1 MLWSSNK
8 VFRNYLK
15 LLISNLILEC
25 VSKTIV
31 NWNVSL
37 LQHYTKSFDKFNLNG
52 NKAKE
57 WIISLIVLKT
67 LSSVNSLIFIIWT
80 SLVTSVIILKI
91 DFSRLNRDFNDLG
104 NSSVPFKQATREP
117 PWPSPGLRSRPPS
130 IFVHSNRRG
139 LHINHRLGVLY
150 KYEKIN
156 PARRGI
162 VPN

>member
-104 NSSVPFKQATREP
+104 NRKVQYLSSRLRE
-117 PWPSPGLRSRPPS
+117 SRLDLPQGC
-130 IFVHSNRRG
+130 VRG
-139 LHINHRLGVLY
+139 LLLYSCIRTEGGCILITGSACYINM
-150 KYEKIN
+150 KK
-156 PARRGI
+156 
-162 VPN
+162 